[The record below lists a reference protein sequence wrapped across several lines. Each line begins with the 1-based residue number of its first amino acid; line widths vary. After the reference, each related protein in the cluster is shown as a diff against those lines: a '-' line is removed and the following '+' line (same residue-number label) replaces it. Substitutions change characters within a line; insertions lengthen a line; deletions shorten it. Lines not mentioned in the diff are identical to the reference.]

1 MRENLYYLL
10 VSGLLLG
17 SGPCLGF
24 CAPVLVSYTLA
35 HKNSLKQSLVS
46 YLVFSLAKLLS
57 YGLLG
62 LICALSAGI
71 LHNPLF
77 SRSTGLIKLLMGIFI
92 ILIGIATMVK
102 PPHAASKFCGWLHK
116 GNIRNVGMLGLLIG
130 LSPCL
135 PLLGILNYIV
145 IISPAPL
152 AALGYSL
159 ACGIGTGLWYLALVR
174 YVWKRHHKLTP
185 QTLKKLFRVTAGILL
200 LLAGYLFFTLL

>member
-1 MRENLYYLL
+1 M

-102 PPHAASKFCGWLHK
+102 PPHAASKFCGWLHR

-159 ACGIGTGLWYLALVR
+159 AFGIGTVFS
-174 YVWKRHHKLTP
+174 P
-185 QTLKKLFRVTAGILL
+185 LL
-200 LLAGYLFFTLL
+200 LIIMLSGKLANLWSANKPLLLTIRLISGIIIASLGVAVVAGSLFI